1 MTDPRPANAAGAAP
15 TGDAPLV
22 SVLIPAKN
30 EAGNIGKLVSEVVT
44 ALRPEC
50 AFEIV
55 LVDDGS
61 DDGTGDEFVQSCT
74 DLGATG
80 QLVRHQASVGQST
93 ALCSAALQ
101 ARGRY
106 LITIDGDGQ
115 NDPADMPGLLRSAR
129 ETESQSAHFCI
140 AGYRKN
146 RQDTEWKKFQSRIA
160 NAVRQKLLSD
170 QVPDTGCGLKLIPR
184 ETWLR
189 LPYFDHMHRYL
200 PALVLRLGGL
210 IRVVPVNHRARHVG
224 VSKYNAWNRL
234 WVGLVDMA
242 GVMWLSRRGK
252 RPVIAQ
258 VQSIPAHEKPH

>member
-1 MTDPRPANAAGAAP
+1 MTDSPAAVAA
-15 TGDAPLV
+15 DATPLV

-30 EAGNIGKLVSEVVT
+30 ETGNIGTLVAEVVA

-61 DDGTGDEFVQSCT
+61 DDGTGDEFLQQCIA
-74 DLGATG
+74 LGSAAR
-80 QLVRHQASVGQST
+80 LIRHDKSEGQST
-93 ALCSAALQ
+93 ALMSAARQ
-101 ARGRY
+101 AHGRY

-115 NDPADMPGLLRSAR
+115 NDPADMPALLCSAR
-129 ETESQSAHFCI
+129 EAEAQGEHFCI

-184 ETWLR
+184 ATWLQ

-200 PALVLRLGGL
+200 PALVLRIGGT
-210 IRVVPVNHRARHVG
+210 IHVVPVNHRARRAG

-242 GVMWLSRRGK
+242 GVMWLTRRSK

-258 VQSIPAHEKPH
+258 IRTLAAHEDIR

>member
-1 MTDPRPANAAGAAP
+1 MSDSRAASPAE
-15 TGDAPLV
+15 DAPLV

-30 EAGNIGKLVSEVVT
+30 ETGNIG
-44 ALRPEC
+44 ALAAEIVAALQPAC

-61 DDGTGDEFVQSCT
+61 DDATGDEFLQRCEA
-74 DLGATG
+74 LGAAA
-80 QLVRHQASVGQST
+80 QLIRHERSVGQST
-93 ALCSAALQ
+93 ALMTAARH

-115 NDPADMPGLLRSAR
+115 NDPADMPALLRVAQ
-129 ETESQSAHFCI
+129 EAEAQGAHFCI
-140 AGYRKN
+140 AGFRHQ

-160 NAVRQKLLSD
+160 NAVRQKILND

-184 ETWLR
+184 ATWLQ

-200 PALVLRLGGL
+200 PALVLRLGGH
-210 IRVVPVNHRARHVG
+210 IRVVPVNHRQRQAG

-242 GVMWLSRRGK
+242 GVMWLIRRGK

-258 VQSIPAHEKPH
+258 VRTLAAHEKPH

>member
-1 MTDPRPANAAGAAP
+1 MTEIPAAAAAGAE
-15 TGDAPLV
+15 PLA

-30 EAGNIGKLVSEVVT
+30 ETGNIGALVGEVVA

-61 DDGTGDEFVQSCT
+61 DDGTGEEFLQRCQA
-74 DLGATG
+74 LGAAAR
-80 QLVRHQASVGQST
+80 LIRHQKSVGQST
-93 ALCSAALQ
+93 ALMSAARQ
-101 ARGRY
+101 AAGKY

-115 NDPADMPGLLRSAR
+115 NDPADMPALLRAAR
-129 ETESQSAHFCI
+129 EAEAQGPHFCI

-160 NAVRQKLLSD
+160 NAVRQRLLED

-184 ETWLR
+184 ATWLQ

-200 PALVLRLGGL
+200 PALVLRIGGH
-210 IRVVPVNHRARHVG
+210 IKVVPVNHRARQAG

-234 WVGLVDMA
+234 WVGLVDMV
-242 GVMWLSRRGK
+242 GVMWLIRRGK
-252 RPVIAQ
+252 RPVIEQ
-258 VQSIPAHEKPH
+258 VRTLAAHEESR

>member
-1 MTDPRPANAAGAAP
+1 MIDLRSEKTSAGAP
-15 TGDAPLV
+15 SGGAPLV

-30 EAGNIGKLVSEVVT
+30 EAGNIGRLVSEVVS
-44 ALRPEC
+44 ALRPVC

-61 DDGTGDEFVQSCT
+61 DDGTSEAFIGGCT
-74 DLGATG
+74 ALGADG
-80 QLVRHQASVGQST
+80 QLVRHQFSVGQST
-93 ALCSAALQ
+93 ALSSAALQ

-115 NDPADMPGLLRSAR
+115 NDPADMPALLRLAL
-129 ETESQSAHFCI
+129 ETESRSAHFCI
-140 AGYRKN
+140 AGYRRN
-146 RQDTEWKKFQSRIA
+146 RQDTAWKKFQSRVA
-160 NAVRQKLLSD
+160 NAVRQKLLND

-200 PALVLRLGGL
+200 PALVLRLGGV
-210 IRVVPVNHRARHVG
+210 IRVEAVNHRARQSG

-234 WVGLVDMA
+234 WVGLVDLL
-242 GVMWLSRRGK
+242 GVMWLARRGK
-252 RPVIAQ
+252 RPVIEQ
-258 VQSIPAHEKPH
+258 VRPIRPHE

>member
-1 MTDPRPANAAGAAP
+1 MTDPRPANAAGAAQ

-30 EAGNIGKLVSEVVT
+30 EAGNIGKLVNEVVT

-61 DDGTGDEFVQSCT
+61 DDGTGDEFVQSCR
-74 DLGATG
+74 DLGAAG

-200 PALVLRLGGL
+200 PALMQRAGWKTVS
-210 IRVVPVNHRARHVG
+210 VPVNHRHRTAG
-224 VSKYNAWNRL
+224 VSKYNNLNRALVGIRDLRGVAWLIVRSRRTA
-234 WVGLVDMA
+234 VEE
-242 GVMWLSRRGK
+242 LSR
-252 RPVIAQ
+252 
-258 VQSIPAHEKPH
+258 

>member
-1 MTDPRPANAAGAAP
+1 M
-15 TGDAPLV
+15 PLA

-30 EAGNIGKLVSEVVT
+30 EAGNIGALVREVDA
-44 ALRPEC
+44 ALRSHCPY
-50 AFEIV
+50 EIV

-61 DDGTGDEFVQSCT
+61 DDGTGDEFVQACRA
-74 DLGATG
+74 LGAQG
-80 QLVRHQASVGQST
+80 QLLRHRASVGQST
-93 ALCSAALQ
+93 ALMSAARH

-115 NDPADMPGLLRSAR
+115 NDPADMPALLAVAR
-129 ETESQSAHFCI
+129 EAETQGAHFCI

-146 RQDTEWKKFQSRIA
+146 RQDTEWKKIQSRIA
-160 NAVRQKLLSD
+160 NAVRQRLLAD

-184 ETWLR
+184 ATWLQ

-200 PALVLRLGGL
+200 PALVLRLGGT
-210 IRVVPVNHRARHVG
+210 IRVVPVNHRARQSG

-242 GVMWLSRRGK
+242 GVMWLIRRGK
-252 RPVIAQ
+252 RPVIAE
-258 VQSIPAHEKPH
+258 IRHTAAHEEPR

>member
-1 MTDPRPANAAGAAP
+1 M
-15 TGDAPLV
+15 
-22 SVLIPAKN
+22 
-30 EAGNIGKLVSEVVT
+30 
-44 ALRPEC
+44 
-50 AFEIV
+50 
-55 LVDDGS
+55 
-61 DDGTGDEFVQSCT
+61 
-74 DLGATG
+74 
-80 QLVRHQASVGQST
+80 
-93 ALCSAALQ
+93 SAARQ

-115 NDPADMPGLLRSAR
+115 NDPADMPALLKVAR
-129 ETESQSAHFCI
+129 ETEAQGEHFCI

-160 NAVRQKLLSD
+160 NAVRQKILND

-184 ETWLR
+184 GTWLQ

-200 PALVLRLGGL
+200 PALVLRLGGA
-210 IRVVPVNHRARHVG
+210 IRVVPVNHRARQAG

-242 GVMWLSRRGK
+242 GVVWLTRRGK

-258 VQSIPAHEKPH
+258 VRTLAAHEKPH

>member
-1 MTDPRPANAAGAAP
+1 MVASQRPRATEAACHTEVLWPAP
-15 TGDAPLV
+15 R
-22 SVLIPAKN
+22 SW
-30 EAGNIGKLVSEVVT
+30 
-44 ALRPEC
+44 C
-50 AFEIV
+50 
-55 LVDDGS
+55 
-61 DDGTGDEFVQSCT
+61 
-74 DLGATG
+74 
-80 QLVRHQASVGQST
+80 
-93 ALCSAALQ
+93 
-101 ARGRY
+101 RGRSRG
-106 LITIDGDGQ
+106 LI
-115 NDPADMPGLLRSAR
+115 AAR
-129 ETESQSAHFCI
+129 ASS
-140 AGYRKN
+140 
-146 RQDTEWKKFQSRIA
+146 
-160 NAVRQKLLSD
+160 SD

>member
-61 DDGTGDEFVQSCT
+61 DDGTGDEFVQSCR
-74 DLGATG
+74 DLGAAG

-184 ETWLR
+184 ATWLQ

-200 PALVLRLGGL
+200 PALMQRAGWQVKS
-210 IRVVPVNHRARHVG
+210 VPVNHRARSAG
-224 VSKYNAWNRL
+224 SSKYNNLNRALVGIADLRGVAWLIRR
-234 WVGLVDMA
+234 
-242 GVMWLSRRGK
+242 SRRSG
-252 RPVIAQ
+252 IDE
-258 VQSIPAHEKPH
+258 I